1 MKKLFIL
8 PLLAMLAFPSCAT
21 NTLPVLTDMPVA
33 EYDALKVRVNVATA
47 LVSSRISASWD
58 EEKRTKALDLIGEA
72 KAIVVANNFA
82 QLGATNVL
90 RALVDRYGDALGLD
104 AQSKRDVRDAALL
117 IELIVGPIN
126 IDINAQI
133 EPREQELILTFLDG
147 LEVGLS

>member
-8 PLLAMLAFPSCAT
+8 PLLAMLAFSSCAT
-21 NTLPVLTDMPVA
+21 TALPVLADMPVA

-47 LVSSRISASWD
+47 LVSSRISTSWD
-58 EEKRTKALDLIGEA
+58 EEKRTKALDVITEA
-72 KAIVVANNFA
+72 KDTVVANNFA

-104 AQSKRDVRDAALL
+104 AQSQRDVRDAALL

-126 IDINAQI
+126 ININAEI
-133 EPREQELILTFLDG
+133 EPREQELILMFLDG